1 MFLQLY
7 YKKLYLL
14 SSGVFGYMR
23 TLGYT
28 EPRFTSFKIK
38 GFIFSVCVVNSKFS
52 ISESIKEIYW
62 DEKATA
68 DQYLNIVTKKRTMR
82 IGANDCGIWE
92 DRTRY

>member
-1 MFLQLY
+1 MNSDDTIKEL
-7 YKKLYLL
+7 KNINDKLKLL
-14 SSGVFGYMR
+14 V
-23 TLGYT
+23 
-28 EPRFTSFKIK
+28 
-38 GFIFSVCVVNSKFS
+38 
-52 ISESIKEIYW
+52 SESIKEIYW